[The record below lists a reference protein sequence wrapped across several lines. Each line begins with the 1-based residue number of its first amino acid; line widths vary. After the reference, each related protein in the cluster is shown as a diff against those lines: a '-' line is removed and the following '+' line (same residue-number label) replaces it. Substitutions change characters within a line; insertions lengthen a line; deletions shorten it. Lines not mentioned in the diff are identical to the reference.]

1 MLTRIQGLLVCL
13 ALGVTAVFA
22 SATSHAADIYDAAVQ
37 HAGRSADDL
46 KRDESEHPAELLRLT
61 GIKSGMRVADV
72 MAGGGYYSEL
82 LSYLVGPSGH
92 VLLLNNTA
100 YDKWSEGGWEKRL
113 AGNRSTAEG
122 IPGSANGATTEAQ
135 RRESREAPTAR
146 RGTRGNRLPN
156 VEHRTVDLQHLDL
169 PDHSLDALLL
179 IKVYHDFYW
188 IDTDPKAVWPKMDAA
203 VVLDQLTRVLKPG
216 GVVLLEDHSA
226 KAGTGSAD
234 AGTLHRIEEA
244 YTVRDFEKRGF
255 KLIGR
260 SDLLRRPQDERTLVS
275 YTSPGLG
282 KTDRFVLVFRKN
294 AR

>member
-1 MLTRIQGLLVCL
+1 MLTRIQGVLVCL
-13 ALGVTAVFA
+13 ALGGTAVFA
-22 SATSHAADIYDAAVQ
+22 SAASHAADIYDAAVQ
-37 HAGRSADDL
+37 HAGRNADDL
-46 KRDESEHPAELLRLT
+46 KRDQSEHPAELLRLT
-61 GIKSGMRVADV
+61 GIKPGMRVADV

-122 IPGSANGATTEAQ
+122 IPGSANGAT
-135 RRESREAPTAR
+135 
-146 RGTRGNRLPN
+146 RGNRLPN

-188 IDTDPKAVWPKMDAA
+188 IDADPKATWPKMDAA

-234 AGTLHRIEEA
+234 AGTLHRIDEA

-255 KLIGR
+255 KLVGK

-294 AR
+294 AS

>member
-13 ALGVTAVFA
+13 ALGIIAVFA
-22 SATSHAADIYDAAVQ
+22 SAASHAADIYDTAVQ

-46 KRDESEHPAELLRLT
+46 QRDQSEHPAELLRLT

-113 AGNRSTAEG
+113 AGDRSTAEG
-122 IPGSANGATTEAQ
+122 IPGSANGA
-135 RRESREAPTAR
+135 
-146 RGTRGNRLPN
+146 TRGNRLPN

-188 IDTDPKAVWPKMDAA
+188 IDADPKAVWPKMDAA

-226 KAGTGSAD
+226 KAGTGSAA
-234 AGTLHRIEEA
+234 AGTLHRIDEA

-255 KLIGR
+255 KLIGK

-294 AR
+294 AS

>member
-13 ALGVTAVFA
+13 ALGIIAVFA
-22 SATSHAADIYDAAVQ
+22 SAASHAADIYDTAVQ

-46 KRDESEHPAELLRLT
+46 QRDQSEHPAELLRLT

-122 IPGSANGATTEAQ
+122 IPGSANGA
-135 RRESREAPTAR
+135 
-146 RGTRGNRLPN
+146 TRGNRLPN

-234 AGTLHRIEEA
+234 AGTLHRIDEA

-255 KLIGR
+255 KLIGK

-294 AR
+294 AS

>member
-1 MLTRIQGLLVCL
+1 MLTGIQGVLACL
-13 ALGVTAVFA
+13 MLGGTAVLA
-22 SATSHAADIYDAAVQ
+22 STTSQAADIYDAAVQ
-37 HAGRSADDL
+37 HAGRNAEDL

-61 GIKSGMRVADV
+61 GIKPGMRVADV

-100 YDKWSEGGWEKRL
+100 YDKWSEGAWEKRL
-113 AGNRSTAEG
+113 AGD
-122 IPGSANGATTEAQ
+122 
-135 RRESREAPTAR
+135 
-146 RGTRGNRLPN
+146 RLPN

-169 PDHSLDALLL
+169 PANSLDALLL

-216 GVVLLEDHSA
+216 GIVLLEDHSA

-234 AGTLHRIEEA
+234 AGTRHRIDEA

-255 KLIGR
+255 KLVGK

-294 AR
+294 AS